1 MKIASLNNITSFTS
15 EKIVILPQ
23 TGYLRKDG
31 HSEILPFPQLHFS
44 PWTLVCRGKQ
54 MTSSIR
60 LLFHFTLQ
68 RCHLCSVK
76 NCAPSCLQFPIQ
88 VIFT

>member
-1 MKIASLNNITSFTS
+1 MKIASLNNITFFIS

-23 TGYLRKDG
+23 SGYLGKYG
-31 HSEILPFPQLHFS
+31 HSQILPFPQLHFS

-54 MTSSIR
+54 MTLSIR

-68 RCHLCSVK
+68 
-76 NCAPSCLQFPIQ
+76 
-88 VIFT
+88 